1 MHRHNLYKQIASL
14 QRRQVN
20 AGVESVA
27 VSLFAVITAVLLP
40 QLVFQYLVETNPD
53 ALENTV
59 ALQYIPHAA
68 YALAA
73 LVFVV
78 MIVGNFLR
86 NRRINRIEQELSVLA
101 YTEDAWSCNCDCN
114 CDGCEPANHYEIE
127 PMPEVMEESPKAKKT
142 VAKSKK
148 TAGKAKSSKKSA

>member
-14 QRRQVN
+14 QRRQVS

-53 ALENTV
+53 ALESTV

-73 LVFVV
+73 LVFIA
-78 MIVGNFLR
+78 MIIGNFLR

-101 YTEDAWSCNCDCN
+101 YTEDAWSCDCS
-114 CDGCEPANHYEIE
+114 CDGCENSNRYEIE
-127 PMPEVMEESPKAKKT
+127 PMPEVLEDSPKAKKT
-142 VAKSKK
+142 IAKSKK